1 MICTESMGTATG
13 CCILRAMGPL
23 RARLSHVLIPAALLS
38 QLVCAPAAKADAALE
53 ELLGAGI
60 ERPAYLGR
68 FVRADDAQVAALI
81 ALYERADAPTHVR
94 LRALSALGETQ
105 HVAAHALFQRLV
117 RSAGA
122 SDGSDALH
130 PARSVPVLTRALR
143 GLRAAPEGLAPA
155 ELAPLLAHVNP
166 AVRKAAVDVLAAQ
179 GGKAARSILA
189 AHAATEQS
197 PRVLRALSAPAK

>member
-68 FVRADDAQVAALI
+68 FVRADDAH
-81 ALYERADAPTHVR
+81 YERADAPTHVR